1 MSRTRKSLIN
11 IAAALGGQAG
21 SLLISVVAR
30 YVFVKV
36 LAAEFLGINGLFSNM
51 LNMLSLAELGIGAAI
66 TYSLYR
72 PIAIDDTLQIRALM
86 DFFRKAYITIGLVIF
101 SLGVALTPFLE
112 VFIKD
117 PPQIP
122 QLRLYFLLFVV
133 NNSISYFY
141 SYKRSLIIAS
151 QREYVSTAYH
161 FAFFLL
167 RNIIQIT
174 VLLTTADFLL
184 FLLIQLGSTILE
196 NIFISRKADAMF
208 PYLKGPSER
217 KLDSESL
224 ALIKKNTLAM
234 VFHKVGTVVVF
245 GTDNLLISK
254 LVGIVEVGFYSN
266 YYLLIGALN
275 RIFSNIFRAMKASI
289 GNIGA
294 TETPERAMAIFYGI
308 NLAGF
313 WIYGFSS
320 ICLVNLLNPFI
331 TLWLGERYLFPI
343 PMVLIIVLNFYLA
356 GMRLSVISFKDS
368 YGLFWH
374 DRYKPLFESVINLV
388 ASIGFFFIFG
398 MVGIFIGTTTST
410 LLTCFWIEP
419 YVLFR
424 YGFKSSVWGYF
435 KKYLLYSFVMLSA
448 GAITWLINGLIT
460 GSGIN
465 PFIKKTIVCSVIP
478 NIVFLCAFFR
488 TKEFDYFLRKLI
500 SELNNHW
507 MLFVK

>member
-208 PYLKGPSER
+208 PLLKEPCNRGLDRRSFSE
-217 KLDSESL
+217 
-224 ALIKKNTLAM
+224 IKKNTFAM
-234 VFHKVGTVVVF
+234 VFHKIGKVVVF

-254 LVGIVEVGFYSN
+254 LVGIIEVGIYSN
-266 YYLLIGALN
+266 YYLIIGTLSN
-275 RIFSNIFRAMKASI
+275 LYNNIFRAMKASI
-289 GNIGA
+289 GNVVA
-294 TETPERAMAIFYGI
+294 METSDKIQNIFNAL
-308 NLAGF
+308 NLFGF
-313 WIYGFSS
+313 WVFGFSA
-320 ICLVNLLNPFI
+320 ICLINLLNPFI
-331 TLWLGERYLFPI
+331 TLWLGEQFQFPI
-343 PMVLIIVLNFYLA
+343 SVVMVIVINFFLS
-356 GMRLSVISFKDS
+356 GMRKSVLVFRDA
-368 YGLFWH
+368 YGLFWQ
-374 DRYKPLFESVINLV
+374 DRYKPLFESLVNLV
-388 ASIGFFFIFG
+388 ASIVLYFAFG
-398 MVGIFIGTTTST
+398 MIGIFIGTTIST
-410 LLTCFWIEP
+410 LSTCFWIEP
-419 YVLFR
+419 FVL
-424 YGFKSSVWGYF
+424 YKHGFKSPVWDYF
-435 KKYLLYSFVMLSA
+435 RRYLLYGSVLLVAAGITCWLNGFVPGHGIKSFVLKTV
-448 GAITWLINGLIT
+448 IC
-460 GSGIN
+460 
-465 PFIKKTIVCSVIP
+465 FIAP
-478 NIVFLCAFFR
+478 NLVFGMMFFR
-488 TKEFDYFLRKLI
+488 TKEFRFLFEKVSAILSIRNLG
-500 SELNNHW
+500 S
-507 MLFVK
+507 

>member
-234 VFHKVGTVVVF
+234 VFHRLGSVIVF

-266 YYLLIGALN
+266 YYLIIGALN
-275 RIFSNIFRAMKASI
+275 RIYIRIFRAMAPSI
-289 GNIGA
+289 GNIA
-294 TETPERAMAIFYGI
+294 AAETPEKARDIFQVI
-308 NLAGF
+308 NFLGF

-331 TLWLGERYLFPI
+331 CLWLGEGFLFSM
-343 PMVLIIVLNFYLA
+343 PMVLVIVLNFYLT
-356 GMRLSVISFKDS
+356 GMRRSVLMFRDA
-368 YGLFWH
+368 YGLFWN
-374 DRYKPLFESVINLV
+374 DRYKPLFESFVNLI
-388 ASIGFFFIFG
+388 ASILLYYAFG
-398 MVGIFIGTTTST
+398 MIGIFIGTTVST
-410 LLTCFWIEP
+410 LSTCFWIEP
-419 YVLFR
+419 FVL
-424 YGFKSSVWGYF
+424 YKHGFKSPVWDYFRRYILYCSV
-435 KKYLLYSFVMLSA
+435 LLVAAGITCWLNGFVPGHGIKSFVLTTV
-448 GAITWLINGLIT
+448 IC
-460 GSGIN
+460 
-465 PFIKKTIVCSVIP
+465 FIAP
-478 NIVFLCAFFR
+478 NLVFGMMFSR
-488 TKEFDYFLRKLI
+488 TKEFRFLFEKVSTI
-500 SELNNHW
+500 SSIRN
-507 MLFVK
+507 

>member
-101 SLGVALTPFLE
+101 ALGVALTPFIE

-151 QREYVSTAYH
+151 QREYVATAYH
-161 FAFFLL
+161 FAFFVL
-167 RNIIQIT
+167 RNMVQIA
-174 VLLTTADFLL
+174 VLLMMADFLM
-184 FLLIQLGSTILE
+184 FLLIQLGSTLLE

-208 PYLKGPSER
+208 PYLKGSSER
-217 KLDSESL
+217 KLDSKSL

-234 VFHKVGTVVVF
+234 VFHRLGSVIVF

-266 YYLLIGALN
+266 YYLIIGALN
-275 RIFSNIFRAMKASI
+275 RIINHVFRSMRASI
-289 GNIGA
+289 GNIGV
-294 TETPERAMAIFYGI
+294 TETPERAMSIFYGI

-331 TLWLGERYLFPI
+331 VLWLGERFLFPI
-343 PMVLIIVLNFYLA
+343 PMVLVIVLNFYLT
-356 GMRLSVISFKDS
+356 GMRVSVLSFKDS
-368 YGLFWH
+368 LGLFWH
-374 DRYKPLFESVINLV
+374 DRYKPLFESFVNLV
-388 ASIGFFFIFG
+388 ASILFYYAFG
-398 MVGIFIGTTTST
+398 MIGIFIGTTVST
-410 LLTCFWIEP
+410 LSTCFWIEP
-419 YVLFR
+419 FVLYK
-424 YGFKSSVWGYF
+424 YGFNSPVGDYFRRYLFYCSV
-435 KKYLLYSFVMLSA
+435 LLVAA
-448 GAITWLINGLIT
+448 GITWFLEGFVPGHDIQSFILKTVICAIVPNLIF
-460 GSGIN
+460 GI
-465 PFIKKTIVCSVIP
+465 
-478 NIVFLCAFFR
+478 LFFR
-488 TKEFDYFLRKLI
+488 TREFRFLFKKVVAIVSIRNFG
-500 SELNNHW
+500 S
-507 MLFVK
+507 

>member
-101 SLGVALTPFLE
+101 ALGVALTPFIE

-122 QLRLYFLLFVV
+122 QLRIYFLLFVV

-161 FAFFLL
+161 FAFFVL
-167 RNIIQIT
+167 RNMIQIA
-174 VLLTTADFLL
+174 VLLMMANFLM
-184 FLLIQLGSTILE
+184 FLLIQLGSTLLE

-208 PYLKGPSER
+208 PYLKGHTDG

-234 VFHKVGTVVVF
+234 VFHKLGTVIVF
-245 GTDNLLISK
+245 STDNLLIAK

-266 YYLLIGALN
+266 YYLIIGALN

-294 TETPERAMAIFYGI
+294 TETPETARAIFNGI
-308 NLAGF
+308 NLIGF

-320 ICLVNLLNPFI
+320 ICLVNLFNPFI
-331 TLWLGERYLFPI
+331 TLWLGERFLFPI
-343 PMVLIIVLNFYLA
+343 PIVLIIVLNFYLA
-356 GMRLSVISFKDS
+356 GMRISVISFKDS

-398 MVGIFIGTTTST
+398 MVGIFMGTTTST

-419 YVLFR
+419 YVLYK
-424 YGFKSSVWGYF
+424 YGFKSP
-435 KKYLLYSFVMLSA
+435 A
-448 GAITWLINGLIT
+448 
-460 GSGIN
+460 
-465 PFIKKTIVCSVIP
+465 
-478 NIVFLCAFFR
+478 R
-488 TKEFDYFLRKLI
+488 DYFLRYLFYTFVLILAGTITWFLI
-500 SELNNHW
+500 SL
-507 MLFVK
+507 LSGQQIRDFLVKMMICVIVPNLVFLMAFFKTKEFHYLWSKIPFKKLT